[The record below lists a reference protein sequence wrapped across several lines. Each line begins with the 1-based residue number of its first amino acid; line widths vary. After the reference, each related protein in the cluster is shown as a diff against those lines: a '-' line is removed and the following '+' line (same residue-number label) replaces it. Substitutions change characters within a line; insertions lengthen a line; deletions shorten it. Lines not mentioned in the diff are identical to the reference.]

1 MAAPIVL
8 PIAPMVRPS
17 VLDGQE
23 NGQLDE
29 RLLVPTGIPGL
40 SMVRPAARAMIAMV
54 LVMMAELGPQL
65 VMRQV
70 GGYRDLAGQ
79 WRIFGGSAA
88 RYRPVSFNEW
98 SATPTNRRKT
108 WRAAD
113 RRKVAAALGTTIP
126 ESDYWVKIRNADGSY
141 PATAAVPGTSNHGW
155 ALAAD
160 LAEEYDNDATAD
172 PILLP
177 TVLWLIAH
185 AHEFGYSAES
195 QEERWHWR
203 YVAGDA
209 IPWRV
214 LDVEAFLAGAA
225 NPPEPTPKKE
235 ITMLLYEWRKGTPDF
250 TVVTFSGTHIA
261 HCFDGD
267 AAALL
272 MAAKVPV
279 APVNDTQL
287 LALIKSAKSTT
298 AVPPRLTVAMKAAW
312 V

>member
-1 MAAPIVL
+1 MIL

-88 RYRPVSFNEW
+88 RYRPVSYNEW
-98 SATPTNRRKT
+98 AATPSKNRKT
-108 WRAAD
+108 WRAPERA
-113 RRKVAAALGTTIP
+113 KVAAYLGISIP
-126 ESDYWVKIRNADGSY
+126 DSDYWVKIRNANGSY
-141 PATAAVPGTSNHGW
+141 PATAAVPATSNHGW

-160 LAEEYDNDATAD
+160 LAQEYDDDSAPDGITTAT
-172 PILLP
+172 
-177 TVLWLIAH
+177 VGWLIDH
-185 AHEFGYSAES
+185 ADEFGYSAES
-195 QEERWHWR
+195 QDEPWHWR

-209 IPWRV
+209 IPARV
-214 LDVEAFLAGAA
+214 LAVEKFLGDLTD
-225 NPPEPTPKKE
+225 PEPAPPADNKE
-235 ITMLLYEWRKGTPDF
+235 LTMIALDWNPGDKDWTAFCWTGTELAHTFNGHADSVLRRADVARITVTDDELLG
-250 TVVTFSGTHIA
+250 VIQSSH
-261 HCFDGD
+261 
-267 AAALL
+267 
-272 MAAKVPV
+272 
-279 APVNDTQL
+279 
-287 LALIKSAKSTT
+287 TT
-298 AVPPRLTVAMKAAW
+298 TVPPSTLNAAMLAAW
-312 V
+312 DK